1 MDNNIENIES
11 GQSKGGIMGL
21 ERKDL
26 AVERKHRIGC
36 NCCQAVLLAF
46 ADKIKECWSSRK
58 AAECVAAGGVSAGD
72 EIFLK
77 ALGSGFG
84 SGMGGMD
91 ATCGALVGAGMVLG
105 LLDGNADIEAGDKA
119 KIDGSETLPTKL
131 TSVKMPTAL
140 KARNLSAEF
149 KEKVGALRCADIK
162 GIHIHPQTGNVVR
175 GQVLCSCDDC
185 VRHAVQIAQKFLDS
199 DR

>member
-21 ERKDL
+21 ERYDL

-46 ADKIKECWSSRK
+46 ADEIKECWSSRK

-105 LLDGNADIEAGDKA
+105 LLDGADIDVGDRA
-119 KIDGSETLPTKL
+119 KIDGSETLPRKL
-131 TSVKMPTAL
+131 TSVKTPTAL

-162 GIHIHPQTGNVVR
+162 GIHIDPQTGNVVR
-175 GQVLCSCDDC
+175 GKVLCSCDDC

>member
-1 MDNNIENIES
+1 
-11 GQSKGGIMGL
+11 MGL
-21 ERKDL
+21 ERYDL

-46 ADKIKECWSSRK
+46 AGEIKERWNSRK
-58 AAECVAAGGVSAGD
+58 AAECVAAGGISAGD
-72 EIFLK
+72 EIFLE

-105 LLDGNADIEAGDKA
+105 LLDGNADIDAGDKA
-119 KIDGSETLPTKL
+119 KIDGSETLPRKL
-131 TSVKMPTAL
+131 TSVKMPTVL

-149 KEKVGALRCADIK
+149 KEKVGSLRCADIK
-162 GIHIHPQTGNVVR
+162 GIHIDPQTGNVVR

>member
-1 MDNNIENIES
+1 M
-11 GQSKGGIMGL
+11 
-21 ERKDL
+21 
-26 AVERKHRIGC
+26 
-36 NCCQAVLLAF
+36 LLAF
-46 ADKIKECWSSRK
+46 APDLDLPQERLLAMGAC
-58 AAECVAAGGVSAGD
+58 
-72 EIFLK
+72 
-77 ALGSGFG
+77 FG

-105 LLDGNADIEAGDKA
+105 LLDGADIDAGDRA
-119 KIDGSETLPTKL
+119 KIDGSETLPRKL
-131 TSVKMPTAL
+131 TSVKTPTAL

-149 KEKVGALRCADIK
+149 KEKVGSLRCADIK
-162 GIHIHPQTGNVVR
+162 GIHIDPQTGNVVR

>member
-21 ERKDL
+21 ERYDL

-46 ADKIKECWSSRK
+46 ADEIKERWSSRK

-105 LLDGNADIEAGDKA
+105 LLDGADIDAGDRA
-119 KIDGSETLPTKL
+119 KIDGSETLPRKL

-149 KEKVGALRCADIK
+149 KEKVGSLRCADIK
-162 GIHIHPQTGNVVR
+162 GIHIDPQTGNVVR

>member
-46 ADKIKECWSSRK
+46 ADEIKECWSSRK

-105 LLDGNADIEAGDKA
+105 LVKQKAPGWEKAGCRFREAQ
-119 KIDGSETLPTKL
+119 DGSGGRIILAAGADLIYNSLIIHARKACERMGLP
-131 TSVKMPTAL
+131 
-140 KARNLSAEF
+140 
-149 KEKVGALRCADIK
+149 
-162 GIHIHPQTGNVVR
+162 
-175 GQVLCSCDDC
+175 
-185 VRHAVQIAQKFLDS
+185 
-199 DR
+199 